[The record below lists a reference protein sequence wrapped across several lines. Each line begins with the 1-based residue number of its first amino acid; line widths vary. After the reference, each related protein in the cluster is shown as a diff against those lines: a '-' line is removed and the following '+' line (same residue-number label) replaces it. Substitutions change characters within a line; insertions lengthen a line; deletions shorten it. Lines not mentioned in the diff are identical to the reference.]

1 MATAVKSVTESA
13 PRPQPNLLRAS
24 LVGALYVVLCLALV
38 FFGLP
43 FAWKATVGPWVGQ
56 HLGAFFDPIGMATLI
71 VAAAVGLL
79 YLGKVMAD
87 QTGSPPGLRAGV
99 FSFVAFGLLL
109 FLVTVW
115 IGRIAEGWL
124 GPTNRIGLGIMLAA
138 AVAIVYFAIR
148 YALGGGL
155 EHYLIAFEQQGWFNA
170 RSYKPSQGRLV
181 RRLTMAGI
189 IVLVASG
196 VWALDS
202 NKSLR
207 GDWKIRLPFTTDL
220 MLPDHQLVATL
231 LPDIRYTIPLLL
243 LAGGLWLAWRAVNYP
258 TFADFLI
265 ATEAELNKVSWTSR
279 RRLIQDTVVVLV
291 TLFLFTVFLLVVDQ
305 LWGWLL
311 TRETLFGGIVP
322 KPPAKQVKESKET
335 SW

>member
-1 MATAVKSVTESA
+1 VF
-13 PRPQPNLLRAS
+13 
-24 LVGALYVVLCLALV
+24 CLALV

-43 FAWKATVGPWVGQ
+43 YLWKATVGPWIGE
-56 HLGAFFDPIGMATLI
+56 HLGGFFDPVGMGLVI
-71 VAAAVGLL
+71 IAAGVGLL

-87 QTGSPPGLRAGV
+87 NTGSPAGLRAGV

-115 IGRIAEGWL
+115 IGRILENWFD
-124 GPTNRIGLGIMLAA
+124 PTNRIGLGIMLAA
-138 AVAIVYFAIR
+138 GVALAYFAVR
-148 YALGGGL
+148 YALSGEL

-181 RRLTMAGI
+181 RRLTMVGMLLLIGSGI
-189 IVLVASG
+189 YAMD
-196 VWALDS
+196 A
-202 NKSLR
+202 NKMLR
-207 GDWKIRLPFTTDL
+207 GNWTVRIPFTQNL
-220 MLPDHQLVATL
+220 LEPDSRLVATL
-231 LPDIRYTIPLLL
+231 LPDIRYTLPLLL
-243 LAGGLWLAWRAVNYP
+243 AVGGLWMAWRAVNYP

-279 RRLIQDTVVVLV
+279 KRLIQDTVVVLV
-291 TLFLFTVFLLVVDQ
+291 TLVLFTVFLLLVDQ

-322 KPPAKQVKESKET
+322 KPPAKQVKDTKET